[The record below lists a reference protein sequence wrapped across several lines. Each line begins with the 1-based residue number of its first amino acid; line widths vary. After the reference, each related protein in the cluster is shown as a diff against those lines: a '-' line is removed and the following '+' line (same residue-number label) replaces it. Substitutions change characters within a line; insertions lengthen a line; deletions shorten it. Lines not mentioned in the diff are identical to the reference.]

1 MRARSGRASRIWVIP
16 MKRGEVHWVIFGHPD
31 KRRPAVVLTRNSAIG
46 YLSTV
51 TVAPITTT
59 IRPTPS
65 AVRLGPED
73 GLPEECSANLHNIQ
87 TVAQT
92 AVGALI
98 AVLTES
104 RMAQVESALLFAL
117 SLDRYTRSREG

>member
-1 MRARSGRASRIWVIP
+1 
-16 MKRGEVHWVIFGHPD
+16 MKRSEVRWVTFEHPD
-31 KRRPAVVLTRNSAIG
+31 KRRPAVILTRNSAIG

-65 AVRLGPED
+65 AVRLGPDD
-73 GLPEECSANLHNIQ
+73 GLAEDCSANLHNTQ

-98 AVLTES
+98 AVLTENK
-104 RMAQVESALLFAL
+104 MAQVESALLFAL
-117 SLDRYTRSREG
+117 SMDRYTR

>member
-1 MRARSGRASRIWVIP
+1 
-16 MKRGEVHWVIFGHPD
+16 MKRGEVRWVIFEYPD
-31 KRRPAVVLTRNSAIG
+31 KRRPAVILTRNSAIG

-59 IRPTPS
+59 IRQTPS
-65 AVRLGPED
+65 AVRLGLDD

-92 AVGALI
+92 TIGALI
-98 AVLTES
+98 AVLPES
-104 RMAQVESALLFAL
+104 KMAQIESALLFAL
-117 SLDRYTRSREG
+117 SMDRYTRSRDG